1 MPMKGGDSDEY
12 REIDRWDR
20 GVGWIAHPGETMQ
33 RASHALVG
41 DDGGLWV
48 IDPVDAPDVDGLLSE
63 FGDVAGVVVC
73 SRNSATWRAS
83 SWGWTDTNATRGRSR
98 DGTTRPCTS
107 RSG

>member
-41 DDGGLWV
+41 DEGGLWV
-48 IDPVDAPDVDGLLSE
+48 IDPVRSEEHTSELQSHAPISYAVFCLKKKK
-63 FGDVAGVVVC
+63 
-73 SRNSATWRAS
+73 
-83 SWGWTDTNATRGRSR
+83 
-98 DGTTRPCTS
+98 
-107 RSG
+107 